1 MLTHSSLI
9 LPRGT
14 ECRTGI
20 YDYIVQLPGTTRE
33 FMRSNRE
40 SSSVVIARDAAYRPE
55 RHGPENDQPNSRPAR
70 VENVTCNDIGIAIAI
85 LRETDVERS
94 KSTLTTVPS
103 NISTKLA
110 LILA

>member
-1 MLTHSSLI
+1 
-9 LPRGT
+9 
-14 ECRTGI
+14 
-20 YDYIVQLPGTTRE
+20 
-33 FMRSNRE
+33 MRSNRE

-70 VENVTCNDIGIAIAI
+70 VENVTCNDIAIAIGIGIGIGI